1 MWTTFQVFI
10 ELVTILLLFY
20 AFLFFWPQAMED
32 LSSQIRDQTRN
43 PSIGREVLTTGLP
56 GKFPNSFLEEK
67 QISLRNLTTESICPL
82 VSCNLLFCSIAMYIQ
97 VHKKHMFYSSSLKHT
112 YTHTHTHTHMYTPI
126 YSILLPRYP
135 GSRRSPGN
143 PLQYSCLG
151 NPMNRGAC
159 WATVRGVAKSQ
170 TQVSTAHYLNCPVS

>member
-1 MWTTFQVFI
+1 MQPSKLCAIPFFLKEDFFLMWTTFQVFI

-32 LSSQIRDQTRN
+32 LSSQIRDQTHN

-112 YTHTHTHTHMYTPI
+112 YTHTHTHTCIHLYIPYSYPGTLGREDPLATHS
-126 YSILLPRYP
+126 SILAWEIP
-135 GSRRSPGN
+135 
-143 PLQYSCLG
+143 
-151 NPMNRGAC
+151 
-159 WATVRGVAKSQ
+159 
-170 TQVSTAHYLNCPVS
+170 